1 MAWLVYDTTNNSG
14 TMHLRSVFNMKVL
27 LHKYKRS
34 LLALLL
40 ILCGGI
46 FSYAFCFYQS
56 NAPSVFFV
64 DLSLRTIW
72 YNWLLNSLA
81 VILMYFMGFV
91 AFLIPFFCFYLAYIT
106 YFSLWHV
113 KWDQLLSFIILI
125 GASCLLAS
133 FSSGIIVHGLLLK
146 GGLFGG
152 WLYRSMAFI
161 EDDVIAI
168 SATIVLFASLV
179 VLTRLI
185 FLLPIYYVV
194 SFVRCSVSKNSNG
207 RKIFAFV
214 GRVLKGF
221 IKISTYVG
229 LWFYKLVSGKS
240 VANEPEVLFDDEQ
253 LEQLSDLESVVNDVV
268 WGKNKKAIGK
278 KEIVAAEKKTP
289 LYRLPDFTLFKMAV
303 RDQDETEA
311 SELFRKQATVLEEK
325 LARFGVEGKVSAI
338 KRGPV
343 VTCFEYQP
351 KADMKLSRITA
362 LEDDLTLALEATS
375 LRILAPVPGKS
386 VVGFE
391 VSNKKREDVLLA
403 DVIRSR
409 AYESFRGI
417 LPLVLGRD
425 TIGKELIVDLAQM
438 PHLLIAGSTGSGKS
452 VALNVML
459 VTLLCRKTPDEL
471 KLILIDPKRLEFSA
485 YADIP
490 HLLFP
495 IVTMPKRAI
504 QVLQWA
510 VKTMEE
516 RYEVMAL
523 KGVRSINDYHH
534 RYGDAAIKEMPY
546 IVMVIDELADL
557 MMTAG
562 KQVEEWLARIAQM
575 ARAAGIHMIVATQR
589 PSVDVITGLIK
600 VNFTSR
606 ISFRVT
612 SKVDSRTILDAI
624 GAEKLLGRGDMLF
637 LDPNASIL
645 QRAHGAYVS
654 DEEISNIVKH
664 VQAER
669 EVEYLQLE
677 QVLSEEFAVRDEDDE
692 LFKEVLKFLDEV
704 DEISIS
710 LLQRRFRIGY
720 NRSARIIE
728 ALEVKGFVM
737 SGESGKTRKVIRSE

>member
-1 MAWLVYDTTNNSG
+1 
-14 TMHLRSVFNMKVL
+14 MKIL
-27 LHKYKRS
+27 LHKYKRFLFT
-34 LLALLL
+34 LLLVLSGGILLYALL
-40 ILCGGI
+40 
-46 FSYAFCFYQS
+46 FYQS
-56 NAPSVFFV
+56 HMPSLFFV
-64 DLSLRTIW
+64 DLSVSTDWYIW
-72 YNWLLNSLA
+72 SLNSLGL
-81 VILMYFMGFV
+81 ILVYFLGLS
-91 AFLIPFFCFYLAYIT
+91 AFIIPFFFFYLAYVT
-106 YFSLWHV
+106 YFSLWRV
-113 KWDQLLSFIILI
+113 EWDRLISFIVFI
-125 GASCLLAS
+125 GAVCLFATF
-133 FSSGIIVHGLLLK
+133 FSGVVFHGLLLK
-146 GGLFGG
+146 GGVLGEGLNGCFNGVEDQVIKIA
-152 WLYRSMAFI
+152 AFTFLLASF
-161 EDDVIAI
+161 VI
-168 SATIVLFASLV
+168 
-179 VLTRLI
+179 LTRLL
-185 FLLPIYYVV
+185 FCVPVYYIIR
-194 SFVRCSVSKNSNG
+194 FVRMTMKKNSVV
-207 RKIFAFV
+207 RKFFRSMKNIAQALIQFV
-214 GRVLKGF
+214 
-221 IKISTYVG
+221 VG
-229 LWFYKLVSGKS
+229 IYKLISGTYIEKD
-240 VANEPEVLFDDEQ
+240 PHVLFNDEQ
-253 LEQLSDLESVVNDVV
+253 LEQLSSLDDVVNDVI
-268 WGKNKKAIGK
+268 WGKNKKVMEK
-278 KEIVAAEKKTP
+278 VKPDEHPEKKAP
-289 LYRLPDFTLFKMAV
+289 LYRLPDLTLFKTLS
-303 RDQDETEA
+303 RDHLADEA
-311 SELFRKQATVLEEK
+311 SELFKKQAAVLEEK
-325 LARFGVEGKVSAI
+325 LARFGIEGKVSAI

-351 KADMKLSRITA
+351 KADMKLSRIIA

-375 LRILAPVPGKS
+375 LRILAPIPGKS

-391 VSNKKREDVLLA
+391 VSNKKREDVLLS
-403 DVIRSR
+403 DIIRSR
-409 AYESFRGI
+409 TYESFHGI

-425 TIGKELIVDLAQM
+425 TVGKELIIDLAHL
-438 PHLLIAGSTGSGKS
+438 PHLLVAGSTGSGKS

-459 VTLLCRKTPDEL
+459 TTLLCRKTPDEL

-516 RYEVMAL
+516 RYELMAQ
-523 KGVRSINDYHH
+523 KGVRSINDYHI
-534 RYGDAAIKEMPY
+534 RFGESAIKEMPY

-612 SKVDSRTILDAI
+612 SKVDSRTILDAV

-637 LDPNASIL
+637 LDPNASLL

-664 VQAER
+664 IQAER
-669 EVEYLQLE
+669 AVEYLQLD
-677 QVLSEEFAVRDEDDE
+677 QVLNEELTVRDEDDE
-692 LFKEVLKFLDEV
+692 IFKEVLKFLDEV

-710 LLQRRFRIGY
+710 LLQRKFRIGY

-728 ALEVKGFVM
+728 ALELHGFIM
-737 SGESGKTRKVIRSE
+737 SGESGKTRKVIRTE